1 MRYIIIITWYEGVML
16 KISHIVF
23 FLDFFE
29 IHVSCYSKIYGF
41 LCFISFRDHFLSFDL
56 LKFWKRKFFNDI
68 GLRVFMMKIFFR
80 DWYGNGCEILK
91 DWLFEKDLKFD
102 FSPLMVQ
109 KPFFKNCVQF
119 IIIITCNQEVSSH
132 LVKDQLT
139 ETINVDHQAKK
150 VSLNFKLLPFCINTS
165 KIYCQIRL
173 DG

>member
-1 MRYIIIITWYEGVML
+1 M
-16 KISHIVF
+16 F
-23 FLDFFE
+23 
-29 IHVSCYSKIYGF
+29 
-41 LCFISFRDHFLSFDL
+41 SFWIF
-56 LKFWKRKFFNDI
+56 LKFMFRVTLRFMDFYASFLFVIIFWALICWSFGKGNFLMTFI

-139 ETINVDHQAKK
+139 ETINVDHHWWFIKRKK
-150 VSLNFKLLPFCINTS
+150 FHSILNYYHFA
-165 KIYCQIRL
+165 
-173 DG
+173 